1 MKCTVGSG
9 LCLSLDCLRVNVVPA
24 QAAVEGN
31 LLFGTRCVPKVFFW
45 SEGRGD
51 HKFECIA
58 SQINGMSSTKN
69 ARTHT
74 YGRGGENKLVA
85 ICRSE
90 SGLDI
95 ISRATNA

>member
-58 SQINGMSSTKN
+58 SYRQKN
-69 ARTHT
+69 ARTYT
-74 YGRGGENKLVA
+74 YGRGGENKQVA